1 MMASLF
7 KLDIVTPD
15 KQFFDEEIEML
26 IVRTTEG
33 DIGVLHDHEPLVA
46 PVSIGAIRI
55 KKDGNF
61 RSAACAG
68 GFINVDETG
77 VTIVTDSAEW
87 SDEIDINRAQKAKER
102 AESRLQEE
110 NKEIDV
116 LRAKV
121 SLNRAVNRVRVVDK
135 HMNHDNL

>member
-1 MMASLF
+1 MASLF

-15 KQFFDEEIEML
+15 KQFFNEEIEML

-33 DIGVLHDHEPLVA
+33 DVGVLHNHEPLVA

-55 KKDGNF
+55 KKDGKF
-61 RSAACAG
+61 KSAACAG

-77 VTIVTDSAEW
+77 VTVVTDSAEW
-87 SDEIDINRAQKAKER
+87 SDEIDINRAQEAKDR
-102 AESRLQEE
+102 AEARLQEE

-116 LRAKV
+116 LRAKI
-121 SLNRAVNRVRVVDK
+121 SLNRAVNRVRVVDR